1 MVVRQLAQFD
11 SALILVYIEQIPVA
25 ACTTDIN
32 LLQDRVL
39 KFARNTI
46 ARETFSAVDY
56 DMPDIVV
63 ETMATRSKLAKF
75 EGRLPSMYD

>member
-1 MVVRQLAQFD
+1 MIYMKIPMRFLVQFTL
-11 SALILVYIEQIPVA
+11 SE
-25 ACTTDIN
+25 
-32 LLQDRVL
+32 LQDRVL

-46 ARETFSAVDY
+46 SRETFSAADYDDY

-63 ETMATRSKLAKF
+63 ETMTTRSKLANL

>member
-1 MVVRQLAQFD
+1 MIYMKIPMRFLVQFTQ
-11 SALILVYIEQIPVA
+11 SE
-25 ACTTDIN
+25 
-32 LLQDRVL
+32 LQDRVL

-46 ARETFSAVDY
+46 ARETFSAADY

-63 ETMATRSKLAKF
+63 ETMTTRSKLANI

>member
-1 MVVRQLAQFD
+1 MIYMKIPMRFLVQFTL
-11 SALILVYIEQIPVA
+11 SE
-25 ACTTDIN
+25 
-32 LLQDRVL
+32 LQDRVL

-46 ARETFSAVDY
+46 SRETFSAADY

-63 ETMATRSKLAKF
+63 ETMTTRSKLANL

>member
-1 MVVRQLAQFD
+1 MIYMKMPMRFLVQFTL
-11 SALILVYIEQIPVA
+11 SE
-25 ACTTDIN
+25 
-32 LLQDRVL
+32 LQDRVL

-46 ARETFSAVDY
+46 ARKTFSAADN